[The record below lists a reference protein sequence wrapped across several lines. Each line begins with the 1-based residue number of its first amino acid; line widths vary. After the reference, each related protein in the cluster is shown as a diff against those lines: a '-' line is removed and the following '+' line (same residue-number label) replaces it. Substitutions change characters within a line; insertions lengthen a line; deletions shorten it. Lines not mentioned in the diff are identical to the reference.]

1 MTRTKMSFTASRRAL
16 VGSAAGAGAAVA
28 LGGVTG
34 ASAVKRSKLT
44 RLAAQDDAAQII
56 IGTLGEAQS
65 INPFL
70 SSESEGDWRTVQLF
84 DSVIRIDPA
93 TYELVPGLASEWTV
107 DDLVIT
113 FTIRE
118 AMFSD
123 GTPLTANDIAFTL
136 QGLLHPDTAAPRAGL
151 YTPIEGAEAYTAGE
165 ADTVSGIEVVDDR
178 TLVVTLAQPDAA
190 ILYNMR
196 FVKPVPAAQLEGAN
210 LATDEWFN
218 APIGA
223 GPYAFE
229 SWTTGADFVMT
240 ANPNFWEEGKPS
252 IQRVIHRT
260 IADAQSL
267 VLALQNDEI
276 DGSNYPNPA
285 AAEQLRS
292 VPALDVLVPPFNSP
306 NGWMFNCEHE
316 HLSKPEVRWA
326 IAMALDCER
335 FATDFLLGLGEAG
348 VGPIAPASWA
358 FDESLEPL
366 PYDPETARQ
375 MIIDAGAEGAEI
387 RFTTNAGNILREDW
401 LTYSQQALEEVGIIV
416 IPELQEYIT
425 LVDEVQINSNFDV
438 SGVDHAGVTAE
449 PSALYLQFHSESPGN
464 YMHYSNPELDALL
477 EEARQTLEQEAAIP
491 IYAEIQ
497 RIIVED
503 CPFHFAWYR
512 PFLHV
517 VNQEKFAGYTD
528 SAADGLFYD
537 LWNWTAA
544 GAESATPES

>member
-1 MTRTKMSFTASRRAL
+1 MASRNPSFTTNRRTF

-28 LGGVTG
+28 LGNVAG
-34 ASAVKRSKLT
+34 ASPSAQT
-44 RLAAQDDAAQII
+44 RAAHLAAQDEASQII

-70 SSESEGDWRTVQLF
+70 SAESESDWRTTQLF
-84 DSVIRIDPA
+84 DSVIRIDPSSYA
-93 TYELVPGLASEWTV
+93 LVPGLASEWAV
-107 DDLVIT
+107 DGLTIT
-113 FTIRE
+113 FTIRD
-118 AMFSD
+118 ATFSD
-123 GTPLTANDIAFTL
+123 GSPLTANDIAFTL
-136 QGLLHPDTAAPRAGL
+136 MGLLHPETAAPRAGL

-178 TLVVTLAQPDAA
+178 TLVVTLAQPDAPF
-190 ILYNMR
+190 LYNMR

-218 APIGA
+218 APVGA
-223 GPYAFE
+223 GPYVFE

-240 ANPNFWEEGKPS
+240 ANPNFWEEGKPG

-267 VLALQNDEI
+267 VLALQNAEI

-285 AAEQLRS
+285 AAEQLRAI
-292 VPALDVLVPPFNSP
+292 PELDVLVPPFNSP
-306 NGWMFNCEHE
+306 NGWMFNCEQE
-316 HLSKPEVRWA
+316 HLSKKEVRQA
-326 IAMALDCER
+326 IAMGLDTER
-335 FATDFLLGLGEAG
+335 FAADFLLGLGEAG
-348 VGPIAPASWA
+348 VGPIAPGSWA

-375 MIIDAGAEGAEI
+375 MIVDAGADGAEI
-387 RFTTNAGNILREDW
+387 TFTTNAGNILREDW
-401 LTYSQQALEEVGIIV
+401 LTYSQQALEEIGITV
-416 IPELQEYIT
+416 VPDLQEYTT
-425 LVDEVQINSNFDV
+425 LVEEVQVNGNFDV
-438 SGVDHAGVTAE
+438 SGVDHVGVTAE

-464 YMHYSNPELDALL
+464 YMNYSNPELDTLL
-477 EEARQTLEQEAAIP
+477 EQARQTLDQEEAKP
-491 IYAEIQ
+491 LYAEIQ
-497 RIIVED
+497 RIIVDD

-537 LWNWTAA
+537 LWNWTVV
-544 GAESATPES
+544 E